1 MSRRTKRIIKIT
13 GFMVALIVYVLI
25 SFHVGMTKDH
35 VTSHDACI
43 RDFFYNARGEK
54 YGFWYWFFRIMTE
67 FGDFIAIGVILVIMA
82 IVTKLDY
89 RFITC
94 LVGLLLAIGTNVIVK
109 NIYLRE
115 RPIAEMRWQEEITSS
130 FPSGHSTAAGFLYTF
145 IAYIC
150 YHLNI
155 KRGTKLLIFIGC
167 LGLIF
172 TVMISRM
179 VLGVHYFTD
188 VLAGLASGVMMSCLA
203 MIVYH
208 WCEKNNILTEGLIAY
223 IKHHKKEEDE

>member
-13 GFMVALIVYVLI
+13 GFTIALIVYVLI
-25 SFHVGMTKDH
+25 SIHVGLTKDH
-35 VTSHDACI
+35 VTSTDAQI

-67 FGDFIAIGVILVIMA
+67 FGDFIFIGIILIVMA
-82 IVTKLDY
+82 ILTKLDY
-89 RFITC
+89 RFIVC
-94 LVGLLLAIGTNVIVK
+94 VVGLLLAIGTNVIVK

-115 RPIAEMRWQEEITSS
+115 RPYADMRWQEEITSS

-150 YHLNI
+150 YHFNI
-155 KRGTKLLIFIGC
+155 SKTAKILIFIGC

-188 VLAGLASGVMMSCLA
+188 VLAGLSSGVMVSCLA
-203 MIVYH
+203 MVVYH
-208 WCEKNNILTEGLIAY
+208 WCEKNNILKEGLISL
-223 IKHHKKEEDE
+223 IKRTKKEEDE

>member
-1 MSRRTKRIIKIT
+1 
-13 GFMVALIVYVLI
+13 
-25 SFHVGMTKDH
+25 
-35 VTSHDACI
+35 
-43 RDFFYNARGEK
+43 
-54 YGFWYWFFRIMTE
+54 MTE